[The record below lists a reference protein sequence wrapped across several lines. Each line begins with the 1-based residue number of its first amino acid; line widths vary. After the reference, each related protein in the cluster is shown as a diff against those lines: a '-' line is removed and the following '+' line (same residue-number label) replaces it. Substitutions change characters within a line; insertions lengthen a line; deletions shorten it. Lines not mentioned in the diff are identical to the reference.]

1 MPTRA
6 RSTKSKS
13 KLPAKTSAEHVYVY
27 AACDGTPMALPSAG
41 MPAGAAPRALAI
53 SDDTTLVVSNVRR
66 DIYSATSIEARLS
79 DLDWVAAAAAA
90 HHGVIDALAASAA
103 AVVPFRLFTI
113 FSSETAAVAAMRAK
127 IAAIRRAFDRVRGR
141 EEWVLRIAKPDP
153 ARVERDEPAARAN
166 SGTDFLTRKAVAR
179 REDLERSQRVT
190 ADATAAYDALRA
202 LAEAATAR
210 TVEPGGTLLLDA
222 AFLMMPDRVDALRD
236 ALTMAAARLLRD
248 GCAVSFTGPWPPYSF
263 ASIQADPD
271 G

>member
-1 MPTRA
+1 
-6 RSTKSKS
+6 
-13 KLPAKTSAEHVYVY
+13 LPAKTSAEHVYVY
-27 AACDGTPMALPSAG
+27 AACDGTSMALPSAG

-141 EEWVLRIAKPDP
+141 E
-153 ARVERDEPAARAN
+153 
-166 SGTDFLTRKAVAR
+166 
-179 REDLERSQRVT
+179 DLERSQRVT